1 LSILGRGLRKIAPV
15 EDLNP
20 QSLVETYYVP
30 LYRFAI
36 SLSRSESDA
45 WDLTQQTF
53 LLWAKKGHQL
63 RDKSKVK
70 TWLFTTLYHEF
81 LATRRKQERF
91 VNEEMHEEQLAA
103 PEISPDSI
111 NNLDGTVVR
120 EALLNIKER
129 FRAPVA
135 LFYLKSH
142 SYKQIAE
149 ILGVPIGTV
158 MSRISRGKMEL
169 RRLLVKS
176 GDTITL
182 KKDSLKGG
190 SP

>member
-1 LSILGRGLRKIAPV
+1 LARGLRKIPPV

-20 QSLVETYYVP
+20 QSLVETYYIP

-45 WDLTQQTF
+45 WDLTQQTYY
-53 LLWAKKGHQL
+53 LWAKKGHQL

-91 VNEEMHEEQLAA
+91 VDEELNEERQAA
-103 PEISPDSI
+103 PDLSPEGI
-111 NNLDGTVVR
+111 NGQDGAVVQ
-120 EALLNIKER
+120 EALSEIKEKY
-129 FRAPVA
+129 RAPLA

-149 ILGVPIGTV
+149 ILEVPIGTV
-158 MSRISRGKMEL
+158 MSRISRGKTEL
-169 RRLLVKS
+169 RKLLVKS
-176 GDTITL
+176 GDSVSL
-182 KKDSLKGG
+182 KKDSLKEGAQ
-190 SP
+190 